1 MELPTPL
8 QQPVWLVVRSGRTLR
23 LLAHTPCTSPLAGVG
38 SRLET
43 QAEHSLLDQVGE
55 MSPAGTRNTKAE
67 GATGHRGFWLMKRHS
82 KDLVRF
88 SVITSH
94 WLQGYPSLTSP
105 NVCWRSHVGEVIWHS
120 YFFQSAKYHCKF
132 IREPELILSLNKD
145 PTLNVNRLQPE
156 NRDFYPNQTE
166 IRQLFH
172 SSSVKLLSGKPKSL
186 KRSQVSSYNT
196 SFNKKIIHHV
206 NSKEDLKVNE

>member
-43 QAEHSLLDQVGE
+43 QAEHSLLGQVGE
-55 MSPAGTRNTKAE
+55 MSPAGTCNTKAE

-82 KDLVRF
+82 KDLVTF

-94 WLQGYPSLTSP
+94 WLQGYPSLTSTQC
-105 NVCWRSHVGEVIWHS
+105 VLEVTCGRSNLALLLFSVSEV
-120 YFFQSAKYHCKF
+120 
-132 IREPELILSLNKD
+132 SL
-145 PTLNVNRLQPE
+145 
-156 NRDFYPNQTE
+156 
-166 IRQLFH
+166 
-172 SSSVKLLSGKPKSL
+172 
-186 KRSQVSSYNT
+186 
-196 SFNKKIIHHV
+196 
-206 NSKEDLKVNE
+206 